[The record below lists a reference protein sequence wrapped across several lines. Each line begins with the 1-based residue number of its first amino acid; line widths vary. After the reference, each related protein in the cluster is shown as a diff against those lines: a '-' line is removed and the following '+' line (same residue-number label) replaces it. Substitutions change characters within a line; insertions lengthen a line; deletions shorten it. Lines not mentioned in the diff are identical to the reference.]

1 MLLLILAAAA
11 SWVQTSHVDRMR
23 GETIRTATLQAENGR
38 AIVVVTNRD
47 NHSFVGLSVPGAKL
61 DCIARCSVLVK
72 FGSEPARYI
81 NASGS
86 SPNGMIF
93 ETSALDAVKA
103 ARAFDVEVRFLRGGS
118 FQYHFSAAEPLT
130 AR

>member
-23 GETIRTATLQAENGR
+23 GETVKTATLQAENGR

-47 NHSFVGLSVPGAKL
+47 NHAFAGLSVPGSKL

-72 FGSEPARYI
+72 FGGEPARYVR
-81 NASGS
+81 ASGS

-93 ETSALDAVKA
+93 ETSAVDAIKA
-103 ARAFDVEVRFLRGGS
+103 AKSFDVEVRFLRGGS
-118 FQYHFSAAEPLT
+118 FQYHFSAVAPLS
-130 AR
+130 R